1 MLILVTG
8 GAGYIGSHTVKAL
21 CQAGHAPLVLD
32 DFSTGRRAVVEE
44 VLKVPFVQ
52 GGVGDGAL
60 VRAVLLGDHP
70 ACGGQRP
77 EAVIHFA
84 GRSIVGESWQRPAE
98 YYGANVAD
106 ALSLLQAV
114 VEVGATTASGPVP
127 FIFSS
132 SCAVYGLPRT
142 PTLTEEHPLEP
153 INPYGRSKRMV
164 EELIRDFALAYGL
177 PSIILRYF
185 NAAGADPDA
194 EIGEVHDP
202 ETHLIPRVLDAM
214 TGRSPYLQIFGDDF
228 DTPDGTGIRDYTHVC
243 DLADAH
249 LLAVNRL
256 LLRRAA
262 PAVAT
267 APVPF
272 RTLIYN
278 LGTGQGVSVQQVI
291 EAAKAVTGCGLL
303 AHVAPR
309 RGGDPARLVACADRV
324 RSELGWTPRRS
335 DLATI
340 LADAW
345 RWHQTQPR
353 H

>member
-21 CQAGHAPLVLD
+21 RQAGHSPLVLD
-32 DFSTGRRAVVEE
+32 DFSSGRRAVVEDT
-44 VLKVPFVQ
+44 LRVPFVE
-52 GGVGDGAL
+52 GRVGDGAL
-60 VRAVLLGDHP
+60 VRSLLTGDHP
-70 ACGGQRP
+70 ACAGQRV

-98 YYGANVAD
+98 YYGSNVSE

-114 VEVGATTASGPVP
+114 VEVGAAAASGPVP

-142 PTLTEEHPLEP
+142 PTLTEDHPLEP

-164 EELIRDFALAYGL
+164 EELIRDLALAHGL

-185 NAAGADPDA
+185 NAAGADPDG

-214 TGRSPYLQIFGDDF
+214 TGRSPFLQIFGDDF

-243 DLADAH
+243 DLAEAH

-262 PAVAT
+262 PAAGS

-272 RTLIYN
+272 RTLVYN
-278 LGTGQGVSVQQVI
+278 LGTGQGASVQEVI
-291 EAAKAVTGCGLL
+291 EAAKAVTGRGLL

-309 RGGDPARLVACADRV
+309 RGGDPARLVACADRA
-324 RSELGWTPRRS
+324 RGELGWEPRRS

-345 RWHQTQPR
+345 RWHQRLPGR
-353 H
+353 